1 MSDEARPLKAV
12 WGVLYRPTPSDPC
25 RFLHRYVH
33 KCLPSDNMRSFLDV
47 VFGGDVNQEL
57 ELLPSKDMRDYLCK
71 FYALP
76 DRPCPVS
83 VPLTELRNAYEGRV
97 NQADFAEGCCPLDET
112 FEFEDVD
119 PKWLENLVLIL
130 SAYHHAMTPCPVHTV
145 RTAPRSPA
153 SPRSSRL
160 TPAPEEDSYH
170 RSRER
175 IASAG
180 RQRRSPS
187 QEAAPSRLLSTQTS
201 SGEDPIYNG
210 RPIDLTG
217 IPITIYHPAFSTFL
231 RVWNGTEELQRQEIA
246 CARRFVTACAEFYD
260 SETDRTEALERG
272 GLPEAVQAAV
282 TILRETTLRLSS
294 TKTITPGGV
303 VYGRLALSSHTP
315 VICFTEVKSE
325 IGQGGCDPN
334 DESQQCYKAFYCSDE
349 GKAFRDVSCCP
360 CLTLA
365 IAGPHI
371 MRAYPY
377 IGPHLRRLRTE
388 TGGEIL
394 LEYTGALMRDEPRK
408 ALFTARADFGDR
420 RPKRDV
426 IVKFAYRYCEKAH
439 RLLAEQ
445 AEPLAPRLWF
455 CEKVQS
461 VGMYVVVMDH
471 IKDEDDRE
479 TMTAAQR
486 AQLRKAVGLL
496 HEQNLVFGDLRDA
509 NLLLRRGGGLMLVDF
524 DWCGEEG
531 KVRYPYDINMNGDIG
546 WHEEVE
552 GGELIKK
559 EHDLHMLHA
568 LVESVGGDEEEGA
581 EEEDRSEE
589 TRESEA

>member
-1 MSDEARPLKAV
+1 MSDGARPLKTV
-12 WGVLYRPTPSDPC
+12 WAVLYRPTPSDPC
-25 RFLHRYVH
+25 RFLDRFVH
-33 KCLPSDNMRSFLDV
+33 MCSPYDQIETAYHVAFKMSAGPLQTALVPKDIDDFL
-47 VFGGDVNQEL
+47 L
-57 ELLPSKDMRDYLCK
+57 ES
-71 FYALP
+71 YALP
-76 DRPCPVS
+76 DPPCPLS
-83 VPLTELRNAYEGRV
+83 VPLIELRKAYEGRV
-97 NQADFAEGCCPLDET
+97 NQADFADHCCRLNQTLP
-112 FEFEDVD
+112 FGDVD

-130 SAYHHAMTPCPVHTV
+130 T
-145 RTAPRSPA
+145 PRSLA
-153 SPRSSRL
+153 SPSRSSRL
-160 TPAPEEDSYH
+160 TPAPEEDPYH

-175 IASAG
+175 IASVG

-546 WHEEVE
+546 WHEDVE

-559 EHDLHMLHA
+559 EHDLYMLNW
-568 LVESVGGDEEEGA
+568 LVEDA
-581 EEEDRSEE
+581 EQPGP
-589 TRESEA
+589 A